1 MCYYILPSSGIPIA
15 RSTVQAVTEADKMQ
29 EEVRQELAR
38 LEINIKDKI
47 GSNEPG
53 TNHEQ
58 IPNYFELYTPEE
70 DDEINTPS
78 FEPQEDV
85 VPDSGDFDPEILDQY
100 IAAQVPQG
108 DKYVLGTVVAR
119 KRDAHGNP
127 IGKASDNPIFD
138 TRVYQVSF
146 PNGNTEE
153 YSANIIAENL
163 FSQMDQEGNQYLLIQ
178 EIIDHKYE
186 PNESDTP
193 ASLIGW
199 YLCVLWKDES
209 TSWEPM
215 KNLKHSFPIQ
225 TAEYILSRNLQDQPA
240 FTWWVKQMLKK
251 KERII
256 KAVNTQY
263 IKCMHKFGIR
273 LPKTVEEAY
282 QIDRETNTK
291 KAIRKEM
298 ENNTVAF
305 EFLPEGERIP
315 VGSKCIPCHMIFD
328 VKLDLT
334 RRA

>member
-1 MCYYILPSSGIPIA
+1 
-15 RSTVQAVTEADKMQ
+15 
-29 EEVRQELAR
+29 
-38 LEINIKDKI
+38 
-47 GSNEPG
+47 
-53 TNHEQ
+53 
-58 IPNYFELYTPEE
+58 
-70 DDEINTPS
+70 
-78 FEPQEDV
+78 V